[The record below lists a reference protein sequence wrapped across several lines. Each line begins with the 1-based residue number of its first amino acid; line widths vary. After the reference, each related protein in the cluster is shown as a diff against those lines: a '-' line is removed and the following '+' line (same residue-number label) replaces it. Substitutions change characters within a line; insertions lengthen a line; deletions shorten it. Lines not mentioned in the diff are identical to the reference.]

1 MAQNEYLVDGADLTT
16 VADAIR
22 EKGGTTAPLSFPEG
36 MAEAV
41 RDIPSGGTDISL
53 GLTAATIGQT
63 IKVKAV
69 DTDGKP
75 TAWEAVDMAGEEE
88 LTWHGWDN
96 VIVPEG
102 GLNAFDFTTLASGEK
117 LSDHQVKGMFI
128 YSPLAV
134 SAVDNADAAASL
146 IVNDDYKFKLM
157 TFVRG
162 NAGYLRILL
171 TVENGYLVVRYYKR
185 DNNASIVF
193 PATTVVINSQ
203 DLDLIGG
210 LNTSAVTVIGYRK
223 TLLQF
228 DQIQSVKIDSI
239 GTVAKG
245 VEFDVQVLY

>member
-1 MAQNEYLVDGADLTT
+1 MAQNEYLVDGADMTT

-41 RDIPSGGTDISL
+41 RDIPSGSSTDISL
-53 GLTAATIGQT
+53 GLTSATIGQT

-75 TAWEAVDMAGEEE
+75 TAWEAVDMAGEE

-128 YSPLAV
+128 YSPLVA
-134 SAVDNADAAASL
+134 SAADSAEAAASL

-162 NAGYLRILL
+162 NVGYLRILL
-171 TVENGYLVVRYYKR
+171 TVENGHLVVRYYKR
-185 DNNASIVF
+185 GTDHAVTF
-193 PATTVVINSQ
+193 PATNVVISTQ
-203 DLDLIGG
+203 DLELANG
-210 LNTSAVTVIGYRK
+210 LSISAVTVIGHRK

-228 DQIQSVKIDSI
+228 NQIQSVKIDSI